1 MNKQKAEFLES
12 EGDEWF
18 NRNQK
23 FGSKKFLLDQDRLL
37 TELIELPLTSGMKVL
52 EIGCSSGDRLV
63 WLKENLGL
71 DCSGVDPSE
80 QAVEV
85 ANSQGIQAYQG
96 TADALPFE
104 NTVFDLVIFG
114 FCLYLCDRNDL
125 FRIVQEADRVL
136 KSPGWLGILDFF
148 TPVPLSRPYH
158 HLSGISTYKMDC
170 RTLFDWHPSY
180 ICMTHKV
187 RHHDDNTYTDK
198 LQEWVGVSIFRK
210 STFES

>member
-1 MNKQKAEFLES
+1 MNKQKTAFLES
-12 EGDEWF
+12 EGDAWF

-23 FGSKKFLLDQDRLL
+23 VGSKRFLPDQDRLL
-37 TELIELPLTSGMKVL
+37 TELIELPLTPGMKIL

-71 DCSGVDPSE
+71 ECSGVDPSE

-85 ANSQGIQAYQG
+85 ARAQGIQAYQG
-96 TADALPFE
+96 TADTLPFE
-104 NTVFDLVIFG
+104 STDFDLVIFG

-136 KSPGWLGILDFF
+136 KSPGWLAILDFF
-148 TPVPLSRPYH
+148 TPVPMSRSYH
-158 HLSGISTYKMDC
+158 HLPEISTYKMDY
-170 RTLFDWHPSY
+170 RTLFDWNSNY

-198 LQEWVGVSIFRK
+198 LQEWVGLSIFRK
-210 STFES
+210 SNFES